1 MATSTLL
8 QYLQADDGDGVA
20 LTGSPSHRRQ
30 VERFIASAAIAEG
43 DAVSFD
49 TSKAA
54 DSQKTLYVVSASTGA
69 TTSKC
74 FIGIALDAATAAG
87 DEINVV
93 ISGLAIA
100 NVAAGNA
107 ASAGVPLM
115 ISTGGDL
122 VDYSAGSVLQNAAI
136 SCEALG
142 ATTAGKASVIVFK
155 QF

>member
-49 TSKAA
+49 TSKTA
-54 DSQKTLYVVSASTGA
+54 DSQKTLYVVSADTGA
-69 TTSKC
+69 ATSKC
-74 FIGIALDAATAAG
+74 FIGVALETAAAG

-115 ISTGGDL
+115 ISTGGDFIN
-122 VDYSAGSVLQNAAI
+122 YSAGSVLQNAAI
-136 SCEALG
+136 SCEALA

>member
-1 MATSTLL
+1 MATNTLL
-8 QYLQADDGDGVA
+8 QYLQADDGSGTA

-49 TSKAA
+49 TSKSA
-54 DSQKTLYVVSASTGA
+54 DSQKTLYVVSADTGA
-69 TTSKC
+69 ATSKC
-74 FIGIALDAATAAG
+74 FVGVALEAATAAG

-93 ISGLAIA
+93 ISGLAVA
-100 NVAAGNA
+100 NLASGG

-115 ISTGGDL
+115 ITTGGDF
-122 VDYSAGSVLQNAAI
+122 VDYDPASVLQNAAI
-136 SCEALG
+136 TCEARG

>member
-49 TSKAA
+49 TSKTA
-54 DSQKTLYVVSASTGA
+54 DSQKTLYVVSADTGA
-69 TTSKC
+69 ATSKC
-74 FIGIALDAATAAG
+74 FIGVALETAAAG

-100 NVAAGNA
+100 NL
-107 ASAGVPLM
+107 ASGGATAGVPLM
-115 ISTGGDL
+115 ISTGGDF

-136 SCEALG
+136 SCEALA

>member
-1 MATSTLL
+1 MATNTLL

-30 VERFIASAAIAEG
+30 VERFIAAGAIAEG
-43 DAVSFD
+43 DAVSF
-49 TSKAA
+49 A
-54 DSQKTLYVVSASTGA
+54 
-69 TTSKC
+69 TSKC
-74 FIGIALDAATAAG
+74 FVGVALEAATAAG

-100 NVAAGNA
+100 NVASGNA

-115 ISTGGDL
+115 ISTGGDF

-136 SCEALG
+136 ACEARS

>member
-1 MATSTLL
+1 MATNTLL
-8 QYLQADDGDGVA
+8 QYLQADDGNGVA

-30 VERFIASAAIAEG
+30 VERFIASSAIAEG

-49 TSKAA
+49 TSKTA
-54 DSQKTLYVVSASTGA
+54 DSQKTLFVVPADTGA
-69 TTSKC
+69 QTSKC
-74 FIGIALDAATAAG
+74 FVGVALNAAAAN
-87 DEINVV
+87 EELNVV

-100 NVAAGNA
+100 NVASGNA
-107 ASAGVPLM
+107 ASACVPLM
-115 ISTGGDL
+115 ISTGGDF

-136 SCEALG
+136 ACEARS

>member
-1 MATSTLL
+1 MATNTLL
-8 QYLQADDGDGVA
+8 QYLQADDGNGVA

-30 VERFIASAAIAEG
+30 VERFIASSAIAEG

-49 TSKAA
+49 TSKTA
-54 DSQKTLYVVSASTGA
+54 DSQKTLFVLPASTGA
-69 TTSKC
+69 QTSKC
-74 FIGIALDAATAAG
+74 FVGVALNAAEAN
-87 DEINVV
+87 EELNVV

-100 NVAAGNA
+100 NLASGG

-115 ISTGGDL
+115 ISTGGDF
-122 VDYSAGSVLQNAAI
+122 VDYDPASVLQNAAI
-136 SCEALG
+136 TCEARG

>member
-49 TSKAA
+49 TSKSA

-69 TTSKC
+69 ITSKC
-74 FIGIALDAATAAG
+74 FIGVALETAAAG

-115 ISTGGDL
+115 ISTGGDF

-136 SCEALG
+136 SCEALA